1 MMKSRCP
8 KLGRLATAAFA
19 CLTIGACSEPDL
31 PAGDFGAPTRPQAS
45 ASRPAPPDFVPEFAG
60 RSPRAGMRPG
70 KEQAVAAKLDDQR
83 RQAPGDTLDRL
94 MAWER
99 QDFGVRPPR
108 GLHQGESHGPTPNEL
123 PGGQVITTKG
133 LLPLLQQGLPVQLI
147 DVLGLEQTLPR
158 AVSAPWAAA
167 GGDFEDETQQHLAQ
181 FLERLTRGRSDTA
194 LVFFC
199 AGRECWLSYNAA
211 LRAVQLGYR
220 NVLWY
225 RGGMRA
231 WHRAGQPFEENSRVA
246 SNER

>member
-1 MMKSRCP
+1 MKSRFP
-8 KLGRLATAAFA
+8 QFGSLATAIFA
-19 CLTIGACSEPDL
+19 CLTLGACSEPDI
-31 PAGDFGAPTRPQAS
+31 PAGHPGAQARLQ
-45 ASRPAPPDFVPEFAG
+45 AGAAREAPPDFVPEFAS
-60 RSPRAGMRPG
+60 RPPRGGARPG
-70 KEQAVAAKLDDQR
+70 REQAVTAKLDDDSGLAR
-83 RQAPGDTLDRL
+83 GDHLDRL

-108 GLHQGESHGPTPNEL
+108 GLHQGETHGPTPNEL

-133 LLPLLQQGLPVQLI
+133 LLPLLHQGHPVRLI

-158 AVSAPWAAA
+158 AVRAPWAAA

-181 FLERLTRGRSDTA
+181 FLDQLTQGRSDTA

-225 RGGMRA
+225 RGGLRA
-231 WHRAGQPFEENSRVA
+231 WHRAGQRFEETNRVA